1 MGNTNISRLEG
12 RHKKRDIKVFFA
24 EVAFDEIATTGEVY
38 QLGTIPDESVI
49 VGAVVL
55 PLIVNN
61 AGTSATF
68 DLGFAGGD
76 ELMDGADLLTAALT
90 DIPSALVPL
99 YMPTGG
105 LLTFLPTYGG
115 TAATTGK
122 FLLYVEYIE
131 VRQCTGE
138 LTNFVA

>member
-1 MGNTNISRLEG
+1 MTTNISRLEG
-12 RHKKRDIKVFFA
+12 RHKKRDINVFFA
-24 EVAFDEIATTGEVY
+24 EVDFGEIATTAEVY
-38 QLGTIPDESVI
+38 QFCTIPPESLI
-49 VGAVVL
+49 LGAVVL

-90 DIPSALVPL
+90 DIPSTLVPL

-105 LLTFLPTYGG
+105 VLTFLPTYGG